1 MLYAPGRTF
10 RSQNTSDGP
19 VLDGCETAVS
29 LTGWATSSR
38 LSGWARQN
46 ALTCTSRSWLSRG
59 HSITRIADGFLAPVV
74 CTVTIWL
81 RLPGSPAREASAHTR
96 SVGFTTGTIFRNLP
110 SETRTGIR
118 WSLATTH
125 SVVVLRSSTL
135 PSTTTTGGSSG
146 VMMSPSAGLLRAMP
160 LKGTG
165 SGGMRSPAGLRCE
178 DASAVAGLCG
188 SATDTETGSG
198 RISAGPASRASGVF
212 GVVARDDAAAGAC
225 RS

>member
-74 CTVTIWL
+74 CTVTIGL
-81 RLPGSPAREASAHTR
+81 RLPGSPAREASAHTWTEG
-96 SVGFTTGTIFRNLP
+96 STTGTIFRNLP

-118 WSLATTH
+118 RSLATTH

-146 VMMSPSAGLLRAMP
+146 VMMSPSAGGARAQPVEGNRGGGRRPAVGAPLRGGAP
-160 LKGTG
+160 RRRGGAPRTG
-165 SGGMRSPAGLRCE
+165 PRK
-178 DASAVAGLCG
+178 
-188 SATDTETGSG
+188 
-198 RISAGPASRASGVF
+198 
-212 GVVARDDAAAGAC
+212 
-225 RS
+225 